1 MCWDGINFTFNS
13 EVKNVQ
19 RSRLGFTLV
28 TGPLK
33 PGAKQTLKKHVQAP
47 VVARQRPGALSFL
60 VWKEEGARAKWLRK
74 RPSRQWTP
82 GPSLP
87 GLWAAVDLRFSP
99 ASWLVSATQLMQ
111 GLPPWSKSCKR
122 FPCFM
127 LPAQPSVHSGAHG
140 HGRQTS
146 ILPLIWMRR
155 RWFRE
160 AGPAGKVA

>member
-111 GLPPWSKSCKR
+111 GLPPGAKAANASHALCSRPSRLCTRGTWPR
-122 FPCFM
+122 QANQH
-127 LPAQPSVHSGAHG
+127 PALDLDEETVVPRSGA
-140 HGRQTS
+140 GR
-146 ILPLIWMRR
+146 
-155 RWFRE
+155 
-160 AGPAGKVA
+160 